1 MFLKLTSFNNKK
13 PVLVPVDNI
22 AMILPLEEGSFISTK
37 WGSSVQV
44 RQALHQ
50 IEGML
55 NKAGTKCIG
64 GL

>member
-37 WGSSVQV
+37 WGSSIQV
-44 RQALHQ
+44 RQAIHQ
-50 IEGML
+50 IEAML
-55 NKAGTKCIG
+55 KKGGAQCIG